1 MKKLEN
7 LKEILKDAPIGL
19 KLYSPAYGDVYFQ
32 GIENLEESTYI
43 KATPRIVCKSKSGN
57 EKTFFLDGTIS
68 TNGECMLFPD
78 DSKSWF
84 CWQDVLIKVGNIVK
98 VEKNMIGEVVDILSN
113 QAKVKDSKNNISTYY
128 LTDCEYASKEE
139 IKNYRAEELTEYIT
153 PLTDNKQ
160 SPAKIYYLDKNTTV
174 INLIGGPGCGKS
186 TVAAGLFYEMKRM
199 GISCELVCEY
209 AKEKVWEESFNTMK
223 DEIYLFAKQLHKQWR
238 LKGKVHFIITDH
250 CLLNSVIYDK
260 KASPS
265 FVNLV
270 FEEFNKFNNI
280 NFFIM
285 RGNKYETVGRIETE
299 EESIKLDQDFKDLF
313 NKNNITCKNVSCESA
328 INEILKSIG
337 LNKEPISY
345 LNPHKLDLGDI
356 VTVEDG
362 KGGWKIVSII
372 RRIINDE
379 LYDVVRLTVYDDGK
393 NKIEIN
399 PINALSELDKCQFS
413 YRKANDDEVELLYD
427 EMNDQGWAWNSD
439 RKIIE
444 VFDI

>member
-1 MKKLEN
+1 
-7 LKEILKDAPIGL
+7 
-19 KLYSPAYGDVYFQ
+19 
-32 GIENLEESTYI
+32 
-43 KATPRIVCKSKSGN
+43 
-57 EKTFFLDGTIS
+57 
-68 TNGECMLFPD
+68 
-78 DSKSWF
+78 
-84 CWQDVLIKVGNIVK
+84 
-98 VEKNMIGEVVDILSN
+98 MIGEVVDILSN

-128 LTDCEYASKEE
+128 LTDCEYASNEE
-139 IKNYRAEELTEYIT
+139 IKNYLTEYIT

-160 SPAKIYYLDKNTTV
+160 SPTKIYYLDKNTTV

-280 NFFIM
+280 NFFIT
-285 RGNKYETVGRIETE
+285 REKKYETAGRIETE

-313 NKNNITCKNVSCESA
+313 NKNNITYKEVSYDTAVS
-328 INEILKSIG
+328 EILKSIG
-337 LNKEPISY
+337 WKNNEQKQVSY
-345 LNPHKLDLGDI
+345 LDPYKLDFGDI
-356 VTVEDG
+356 VVLEDSS
-362 KGGWKIVSII
+362 KTLKIISIVRCI
-372 RRIINDE
+372 KDND
-379 LYDVVRLTVYDDGK
+379 LYDVARLIPNSNGK
-393 NKIEIN
+393 NKVEIN
-399 PINALSELDKCQFS
+399 PINALDELDKCLFS
-413 YRKANDDEVELLYD
+413 YRKATEEEIKLLHD
-427 EMNDQGWAWNSD
+427 EMNAQGWEWNSD
-439 RKIIE
+439 RRIIE

>member
-1 MKKLEN
+1 MKKLED
-7 LKEILKDAPIGL
+7 LKKILKDAPIGL

-32 GIENLEESTYI
+32 GIEN
-43 KATPRIVCKSKSGN
+43 KATPRIICKSKSGN
-57 EKTFFLDGTIS
+57 EKQFFLDGTIS

-98 VEKNMIGEVVDILSN
+98 VEKNMIGEVVDIFSN

-139 IKNYRAEELTEYIT
+139 IKNYRAEGLTEYIT
-153 PLTDNKQ
+153 PLTDNKIFQFQ
-160 SPAKIYYLDKNTTV
+160 SSTKVCTTV

-186 TVAAGLFYEMKRM
+186 TIAAGLFYEMKKM
-199 GISCELVCEY
+199 GVSCELVCEY

-223 DEIYLFAKQLHKQWR
+223 DELYLFAKQLHKQWR
-238 LKGKVHFIITDH
+238 LKGKVQFIITDH
-250 CLLNSVIYDK
+250 CLLNSIVYDK
-260 KASPS
+260 TASSS

-280 NFFIM
+280 NFFIT
-285 RGNKYETVGRIETE
+285 REKKYETVGRIETE
-299 EESIKLDQDFKDLF
+299 EESIKLDQDFKDLL

-337 LNKEPISY
+337 LNKEPVSY

-379 LYDVVRLTVYDDGK
+379 LYDVVRLTICDDGK